1 MQDTDPTLTSH
12 ADGGADA
19 SDAGRP
25 ATALDTARGLAVVF
39 GPAVVLNAAWLV
51 SSRACIRALRS
62 GRRPGPVPLAL
73 AASAVAYH
81 GYLRPRMHRWGAT
94 EEERIAVLPGDE
106 ADADPGEQT
115 TRGLTIDAPV
125 EDVWPWLAQIG
136 QDRAGFYS
144 YQVLENLVGCRM
156 HSADRILA
164 EHQRLA
170 PGDEI
175 RLGPA
180 GYPCFRVQEVR
191 PPSTLVLLSQ
201 PPRPGAAE
209 AGVASW
215 QWQLRPCGEAG
226 SRLVV
231 RQRLDYPD
239 RFGLMWRLVEPIGF
253 VMERRMLRGL
263 KQRAEEGRDV
273 RPPR

>member
-1 MQDTDPTLTSH
+1 MPSVRTVRDIVI
-12 ADGGADA
+12 GGLQVA
-19 SDAGRP
+19 
-25 ATALDTARGLAVVF
+25 AVTV
-39 GPAVVLNAAWLV
+39 AAPIV
-51 SSRACIRALRS
+51 RSS
-62 GRRPGPVPLAL
+62 
-73 AASAVAYH
+73 YN
-81 GYLRPRMHRWGAT
+81 RWGARP
-94 EEERIAVLPGDE
+94 EELTAAMPGDE
-106 ADADPGEQT
+106 LIGRPRLGY
-115 TRGLTIDAPV
+115 TRAIDIGATPTA
-125 EDVWPWLAQIG
+125 VWPWLVQIG
-136 QDRAGFYS
+136 QGRGGLYS
-144 YQVLENLVGCRM
+144 YDGLENLVGCRM

-164 EHQRLA
+164 DHQRLA